1 MGLYVGYEVKCA
13 SDKFKIKVEET
24 LTGKVI
30 LFNIVT
36 VSILIWICVYTKDCF
51 SIHEWFNKIVNI

>member
-1 MGLYVGYEVKCA
+1 MKIKTKISIIIFIIILVVGLYVGYEVKRA

-30 LFNIVT
+30 CL
-36 VSILIWICVYTKDCF
+36 IL
-51 SIHEWFNKIVNI
+51 

>member
-1 MGLYVGYEVKCA
+1 MKIKSKISIIIFIIILVVGLYVGYEVKRA

-24 LTGKVI
+24 LTGKVF

-36 VSILIWICVYTKDCF
+36 VSILI
-51 SIHEWFNKIVNI
+51 

>member
-1 MGLYVGYEVKCA
+1 MKIKTKISIIIFIIILVVAYVGYEVKRA

-36 VSILIWICVYTKDCF
+36 VSILI
-51 SIHEWFNKIVNI
+51 

>member
-1 MGLYVGYEVKCA
+1 MKIKTKISIIIFIIILVVGLYVGYEVKCA

-36 VSILIWICVYTKDCF
+36 VSILI
-51 SIHEWFNKIVNI
+51 

>member
-1 MGLYVGYEVKCA
+1 MKIKTKISIIIFIIILVVGLYVGYEVKRA

-36 VSILIWICVYTKDCF
+36 VSILI
-51 SIHEWFNKIVNI
+51 